1 MYIECRHILPSG
13 YKCKAAALKG
23 KAFCFYHTNSRRFP
37 NPTLAEAGILL
48 LPSVEDAAGVT
59 IAVNQ
64 VLRLFGKG
72 NIDRH
77 QAGTFFHGLQIAA
90 SVVPKAPRDQRPGDT
105 VRETFEDPD
114 SRGTIGPEA
123 EGCDPEDCAKCQ
135 KRFHCKDNP
144 SPQDQVETKFRREHL
159 AYKPDK

>member
-1 MYIECRHILPSG
+1 MSTYSAQRVQV
-13 YKCKAAALKG
+13 KAAALKG

-48 LPSVEDAAGVT
+48 LPSV
-59 IAVNQ
+59 
-64 VLRLFGKG
+64 
-72 NIDRH
+72 
-77 QAGTFFHGLQIAA
+77 GTFFQGLQIAA